1 MRIDD
6 ENKVV
11 WCSDELID
19 WKNSFYQSC
28 DPVINMMY
36 SISRVGFGWRLT
48 DFRDN
53 EVDYKY
59 WDKGKKKELV
69 LAVLNNYEFK
79 LEQPQKYYWRK
90 KKEYLASFE
99 DEQYLFAD
107 EHEKTTV
114 TSIAYASKFDE
125 TELMNVIGSVDF
137 DKFEKVECE

>member
-11 WCSDELID
+11 WCSDSNDLAYVSGKSSLVIISGLIRYNGNNGLCDMQEYFYTASTNEQELI
-19 WKNSFYQSC
+19 SLA
-28 DPVINMMY
+28 I
-36 SISRVGFGWRLT
+36 L
-48 DFRDN
+48 
-53 EVDYKY
+53 
-59 WDKGKKKELV
+59 KG
-69 LAVLNNYEFK
+69 YEFK
-79 LEQPQKYYWRK
+79 LEQPQKHYWRK

-99 DEQYLFAD
+99 DEQYLFAE

>member
-11 WCSDELID
+11 ELLEIYKDDMAELKSDRGT
-19 WKNSFYQSC
+19 SF
-28 DPVINMMY
+28 PVQEARRDIEIAYKEMFIKDLERAIN
-36 SISRVGFGWRLT
+36 
-48 DFRDN
+48 
-53 EVDYKY
+53 YKP
-59 WDKGKKKELV
+59 K
-69 LAVLNNYEFK
+69 
-79 LEQPQKYYWRK
+79 QPQKYYWRK
-90 KKEYLASFE
+90 KKDHLASWE

-137 DKFEKVECE
+137 DKFEKVECG